1 MKLVQLPIF
10 SGDPDTPGEAVYV
23 HPDNVG
29 MVEVG
34 MADPPASQV
43 WLKVG
48 VPMLLVEG
56 SPQRV
61 AAIVDAGAMGRSPDD
76 FRDRAHT
83 ALGERMADGRPLRP
97 GEVIPVR

>member
-1 MKLVQLPIF
+1 MKLVQLRIY

-23 HPDNVG
+23 APDNVG
-29 MVEVG
+29 MIENG

-56 SPQRV
+56 SPETV
-61 AAIVDAGAMGRSPDD
+61 AALVADD
-76 FRDRAHT
+76 GIR
-83 ALGERMADGRPLRP
+83 RMPPPGRP
-97 GEVIPVR
+97 IPEHAHRTSGTNRWA

>member
-1 MKLVQLPIF
+1 MKLVQLRIY
-10 SGDPDTPGEAVYV
+10 SGDPETPGEAVYV
-23 HPDNVG
+23 APDNVG
-29 MVEVG
+29 MVENG

-61 AAIVDAGAMGRSPDD
+61 AAMVDAALMGRTHDD

>member
-1 MKLVQLPIF
+1 MKLVQLRIF
-10 SGDPDTPGEAVYV
+10 SGDPETPGEAVYV

-56 SPQRV
+56 SPETV
-61 AAIVDAGAMGRSPDD
+61 AALIAEDGIR
-76 FRDRAHT
+76 RAPPPP
-83 ALGERMADGRPLRP
+83 RPLPDHAPRRTD
-97 GEVIPVR
+97 GWR